1 MALREGAEG
10 MKMGGGAPAT
20 PNESEMNS
28 PAGVQRYWIREGLAG
43 ARPSIDV
50 AEMSKV

>member
-10 MKMGGGAPAT
+10 MKMGGGALRRRT
-20 PNESEMNS
+20 NSEMNS
-28 PAGVQRYWIREGLAG
+28 PAGVQRCWIREGLAG